1 MSIWRKGGPTD
12 GKKIIL
18 KQFCFVHMAK
28 PGTTL
33 KKQSK
38 SRKKMMRETY
48 DADEV
53 KEFDERRVEKVVL
66 VRVGGERVDDRAE
79 QVEPRDVSVIELI
92 LETNALPQ

>member
-1 MSIWRKGGPTD
+1 
-12 GKKIIL
+12 
-18 KQFCFVHMAK
+18 MAK